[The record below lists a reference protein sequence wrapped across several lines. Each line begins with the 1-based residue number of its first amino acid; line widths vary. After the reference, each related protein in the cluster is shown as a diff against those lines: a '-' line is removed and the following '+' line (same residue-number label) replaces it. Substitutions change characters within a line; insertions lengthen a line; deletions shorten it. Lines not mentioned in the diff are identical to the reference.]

1 MRRFGVELPCHIDAG
16 PRRQSSRHSGKSN
29 GDIIWVKTW
38 QSNRQISLVC
48 DCISLVIFFW
58 SYFLL
63 WRAQREDHM

>member
-16 PRRQSSRHSGKSN
+16 PRRQSSRHSDKSKLGRHLGRDLAEQQTN
-29 GDIIWVKTW
+29 QSGLRLYFAGDI
-38 QSNRQISLVC
+38 
-48 DCISLVIFFW
+48 FW